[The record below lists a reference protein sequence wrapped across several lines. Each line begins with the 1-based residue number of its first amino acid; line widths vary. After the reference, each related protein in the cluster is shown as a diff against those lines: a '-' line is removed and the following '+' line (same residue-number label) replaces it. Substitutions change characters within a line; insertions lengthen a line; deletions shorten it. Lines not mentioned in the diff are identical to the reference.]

1 MKSVILVNA
10 VEPFRRALLVKHIL
24 FSPMLKILI
33 AVSFLG
39 VSISLSWRQC
49 PKLGR
54 RDGFVTRLCLPLLPN
69 VSVLEAMT
77 AIILILIYSD
87 FFFFWMQPTHA
98 VKNLPT
104 INTNHLLLLLKTLPC
119 VGCCHG
125 WDTESIWTADVALS
139 GTSLLGWKRTKNSV
153 YLLLARS
160 EFITNNTTVLLENNQ
175 IHATNPPL
183 LK

>member
-1 MKSVILVNA
+1 MKSDILVNA

-87 FFFFWMQPTHA
+87 FFFF
-98 VKNLPT
+98 L
-104 INTNHLLLLLKTLPC
+104 
-119 VGCCHG
+119 
-125 WDTESIWTADVALS
+125 D
-139 GTSLLGWKRTKNSV
+139 
-153 YLLLARS
+153 
-160 EFITNNTTVLLENNQ
+160 
-175 IHATNPPL
+175 ATNSCG
-183 LK
+183 